1 MKVSTD
7 GGGNMKTDE
16 EKRKDLLFINLDHLV
31 QRSFLALVQ
40 PKLSFNSILELLD
53 KELKIA
59 NCALKSKKKPDYE
72 FKTIKVNFKR
82 IRSGCIILSSLSGY
96 TMNLNKEQGVQFDE
110 WVQVPMEEKQ
120 RDYDKYIRLGNKELG
135 YTTYRLYDSDE
146 AMERMRE
153 KDRNNHHY
161 DILNG
166 VADTVLE
173 KK

>member
-1 MKVSTD
+1 
-7 GGGNMKTDE
+7 MKTDE
-16 EKRKDLLFINLDHLV
+16 EKRKDLLFGNLDHLLK
-31 QRSFLALVQ
+31 RSFLTLVDRVDY
-40 PKLSFNSILELLD
+40 KVSFESILELLD
-53 KELKIA
+53 KEFKIV
-59 NCALKSKKKPDYE
+59 NYALKLKKKPDYV

-82 IRSGCIILSSLSGY
+82 VRSGYITLSSLSGY
-96 TMNLNKEQGVQFDE
+96 MMNLSKEQGVHFGE
-110 WVQVPMEEKQ
+110 WAEISLKEKENN
-120 RDYDKYIRLGNKELG
+120 RTKYIRMGNKELG
-135 YTTYRLYDSDE
+135 YTTYRLYDCDE